1 MPPKKYLVDPDATPR
16 ASRSRR
22 SARNTQSLPPLSLD
36 LPPSRENRAK
46 IGASQSKKAESI
58 VYKALLLKLPGVPEM
73 QSFADS
79 GSSTHSRAPGKDEL
93 KLERSEQLDKVV
105 PCPDIMYKLVRKLQE
120 SLKARHQPARN
131 DPFMFLLTVDS
142 RCAHLPGSIC
152 SEHDTEDWVHSAILR
167 PAIAIVQYL
176 LNSDT
181 VRKDFPN
188 ISSVGGS
195 APIPDSVMFKFSRDV
210 DNAVLTIEFK
220 THRALGGDWLE
231 TITELLASANYSDL
245 PGAAAKFHW
254 PEYNDTNFDKA
265 TNVLLQVWGQ
275 MRKWTVKYAILS
287 SYEFTYFLFKP
298 ELQSDTLY
306 ITEGFG
312 PDNEELLP
320 STVSFL
326 ALALGIYSSED
337 LGTPEPT
344 TRHWKHVSIA
354 NFESTGLNPR
364 TYPPSA
370 GER

>member
-1 MPPKKYLVDPDATPR
+1 
-16 ASRSRR
+16 
-22 SARNTQSLPPLSLD
+22 
-36 LPPSRENRAK
+36 
-46 IGASQSKKAESI
+46 
-58 VYKALLLKLPGVPEM
+58 M

-167 PAIAIVQYL
+167 PAIAVVQYL

-181 VRKDFPN
+181 L
-188 ISSVGGS
+188 
-195 APIPDSVMFKFSRDV
+195 MFKFSRDV

-265 TNVLLQVWGQ
+265 TNVLLQDIP
-275 MRKWTVKYAILS
+275 TLS
-287 SYEFTYFLFKP
+287 WRTLTDAVSDC
-298 ELQSDTLY
+298 LQLCVTSDD
-306 ITEGFG
+306 GVG
-312 PDNEELLP
+312 
-320 STVSFL
+320 
-326 ALALGIYSSED
+326 AW
-337 LGTPEPT
+337 
-344 TRHWKHVSIA
+344 R
-354 NFESTGLNPR
+354 
-364 TYPPSA
+364 
-370 GER
+370 